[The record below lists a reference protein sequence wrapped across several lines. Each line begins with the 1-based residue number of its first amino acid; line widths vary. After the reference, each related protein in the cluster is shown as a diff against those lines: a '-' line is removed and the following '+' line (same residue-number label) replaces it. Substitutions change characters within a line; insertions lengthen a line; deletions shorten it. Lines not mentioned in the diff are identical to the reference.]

1 MKRSIKHLTIE
12 MALILATFANQSL
25 AQSTPQQV
33 AGTVNGKSWQAL
45 TDNAPAVAVSSTTK
59 YVAWKSYTNEK
70 IMFSAFNGTE
80 WTSPQV
86 VSGSNPSWTAESNFP
101 PALAV
106 DFTTGNLWL
115 AWTNPSS
122 HKIYTSTFNGTAW
135 TAREVVSGSGW
146 TAQTGRTPA
155 LGFAN
160 HNIYVA
166 WTGYSTGQVWFTY
179 WNYPG
184 WATQNSVS
192 GLDWI
197 ATSYSAPGWAQNYSG
212 LLPTLFWTESSG
224 DIVLSIEFPGGWI
237 SPLTVSCNGWVAQT
251 AIVFPPAPAYLTVN
265 GNTFATLFWLQ
276 NGLEYSYNNSSE
288 CGWAQPATVTG
299 AAPFFAPAVSV
310 GPTMSILAWNQETS
324 PHTLISTIWYLDPTT
339 LPGVNGN

>member
-1 MKRSIKHLTIE
+1 MPKSSLRSPINTNAVRRSNSDEAIYKTSDYRDGFDPGHLRKPKSGSIH
-12 MALILATFANQSL
+12 A
-25 AQSTPQQV
+25 QQV

-224 DIVLSIEFPGGWI
+224 I
-237 SPLTVSCNGWVAQT
+237 SC
-251 AIVFPPAPAYLTVN
+251 
-265 GNTFATLFWLQ
+265 
-276 NGLEYSYNNSSE
+276 
-288 CGWAQPATVTG
+288 
-299 AAPFFAPAVSV
+299 
-310 GPTMSILAWNQETS
+310 
-324 PHTLISTIWYLDPTT
+324 
-339 LPGVNGN
+339 